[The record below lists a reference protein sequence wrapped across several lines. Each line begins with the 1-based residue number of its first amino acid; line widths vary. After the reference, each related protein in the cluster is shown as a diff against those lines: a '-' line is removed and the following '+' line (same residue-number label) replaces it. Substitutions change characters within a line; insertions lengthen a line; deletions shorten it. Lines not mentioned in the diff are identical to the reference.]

1 MQTIYS
7 IVGMKYHNAETFV
20 ARLRNGEYLQLRREP
35 DNPHDPFA
43 IAVYVG
49 ERHVGYLKA
58 TEGRMLAREM
68 DGFEMTEI
76 PARLAFVG
84 KYPQAE
90 VS

>member
-1 MQTIYS
+1 
-7 IVGMKYHNAETFV
+7 
-20 ARLRNGEYLQLRREP
+20 
-35 DNPHDPFA
+35 
-43 IAVYVG
+43 
-49 ERHVGYLKA
+49 
-58 TEGRMLAREM
+58 MLAREM